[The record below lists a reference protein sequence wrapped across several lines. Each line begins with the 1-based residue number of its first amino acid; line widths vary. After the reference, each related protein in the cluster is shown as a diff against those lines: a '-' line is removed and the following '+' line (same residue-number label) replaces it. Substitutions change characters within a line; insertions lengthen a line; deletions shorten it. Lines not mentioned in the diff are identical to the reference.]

1 VLQILNSSN
10 QRSSTSLPLRRRAA
24 AGVRRELLPS
34 AARQLF
40 GSLHH
45 PRRKCLLA
53 QVEGEAQAS
62 SSATP
67 QRWRMP
73 GEAHSLYAMLPPH
86 VAAQVP
92 HDFGDAFGAD
102 VTRKAQD
109 RHGGSPKGAKPPWR
123 WTTTYPPKGSQP
135 QSAQKRWHWHFGFVP
150 PGHWIE
156 HAVNPQSARQQFSHP
171 VISDDSGRTNF
182 CSAKFSRRC

>member
-1 VLQILNSSN
+1 VLQTLNSSN

-34 AARQLF
+34 ATRQRF

-53 QVEGEAQAS
+53 QVEGEAQAN
-62 SSATP
+62 P
-67 QRWRMP
+67 PVQP
-73 GEAHSLYAMLPPH
+73 PPH
-86 VAAQVP
+86 GLQYRALHHSVGGCQERHTHSTRCSLRTWLRRYR

-109 RHGGSPKGAKPPWR
+109 RHGVGRHLKGLTATICPEEAASAPRCFPIRAPDRALSPS
-123 WTTTYPPKGSQP
+123 TVS
-135 QSAQKRWHWHFGFVP
+135 SATVFAPCHFG
-150 PGHWIE
+150 
-156 HAVNPQSARQQFSHP
+156 
-171 VISDDSGRTNF
+171 
-182 CSAKFSRRC
+182 

>member
-1 VLQILNSSN
+1 VLQTLNSSN
-10 QRSSTSLPLRRRAA
+10 QRSSTSLPLRRRAT

-67 QRWRMP
+67 QHWRMP

-109 RHGGSPKGAKPPWR
+109 RHGVGRHLKGLTATICPEEAASAPR
-123 WTTTYPPKGSQP
+123 CFPIRALDRALC
-135 QSAQKRWHWHFGFVP
+135 QSTISSATVFAPCHFG
-150 PGHWIE
+150 
-156 HAVNPQSARQQFSHP
+156 
-171 VISDDSGRTNF
+171 
-182 CSAKFSRRC
+182 

>member
-1 VLQILNSSN
+1 MLILNSSN

-67 QRWRMP
+67 QHWRMP

-109 RHGGSPKGAKPPWR
+109 RHGVGRHLKGLTATICPEEAASAPRCFPIRAPDRALSPS
-123 WTTTYPPKGSQP
+123 TVS
-135 QSAQKRWHWHFGFVP
+135 SATVFARCHFG
-150 PGHWIE
+150 
-156 HAVNPQSARQQFSHP
+156 
-171 VISDDSGRTNF
+171 
-182 CSAKFSRRC
+182 